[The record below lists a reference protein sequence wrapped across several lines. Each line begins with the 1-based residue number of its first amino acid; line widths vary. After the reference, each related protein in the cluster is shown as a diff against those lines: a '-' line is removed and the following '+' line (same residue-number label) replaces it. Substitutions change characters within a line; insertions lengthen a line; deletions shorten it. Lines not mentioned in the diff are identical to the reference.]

1 MAERASVF
9 QQVQVGAEATSGTG
23 VAASKLL
30 QSMDIQPDAQ
40 VNVDYFRPQG
50 NKYPT
55 VAALGKD
62 FTTARVVGKP
72 TYTELVYPFS
82 GMFGAAV
89 ITGPNGDGAYTWVF
103 NPASSAADAFK
114 TFTVERGSAV
124 QAEKFT
130 YGLFDS
136 LGMVFDRDR
145 ADLSGS
151 MLGQAQT
158 TGVTLTASPTAL
170 SLIPILPKQI
180 DVYADATSGG
190 LGTTKIGRLLQ
201 GNWSFG
207 GKYSP
212 LWVVDSSQA
221 SYIAVVEQTPNARFR
236 MLVEADA
243 AGMAFLAT
251 IRAGTTQ
258 YVRLKCS
265 GPLIAGATSNS
276 LTIDMAVKGTNP
288 DAYED
293 SNGVYAIGLNW
304 TLVHDGAWGTGKA
317 LIATIV
323 NAIAAL

>member
-9 QQVQVGAEATSGTG
+9 QQVQVGVETTSGTS

-40 VNVDYFRPQG
+40 LNVDYFRPQG

-72 TYTELVYPFS
+72 TYTEIVYPFS

-103 NPASSAADAFK
+103 SPASSAADAFK
-114 TFTVERGSAV
+114 TVTVERGSAV

-130 YGLFDS
+130 FGLFDS
-136 LGMVFDRDR
+136 LGMRFDRQT
-145 ADLSGS
+145 ADLSGT
-151 MLGQAQT
+151 MVGQAQT
-158 TGVTLTASPTAL
+158 TGITMTATPTAIA
-170 SLIPILPKQI
+170 LIPILPKQI
-180 DVYADATSGG
+180 DVYVDSTSGA
-190 LGTTKIGRLLQ
+190 LGTTKLGRFLQ
-201 GNWSFG
+201 GDWAFG
-207 GKYSP
+207 GKYQP
-212 LWVVDSSQA
+212 LWVVDSSQT
-221 SYIAVVEQTPNARFR
+221 SFVQIVEQTPNARFR

-258 YVRLKCS
+258 FVRLKCS

-276 LTIDMAVKGTNP
+276 LTIDMAVKGGNP
-288 DAYED
+288 DPYED
-293 SNGVYAIGLNW
+293 SNGVYAVGLNW
-304 TLVHDGAWGTGKA
+304 SLVHDATWGKA
-317 LIATIV
+317 LTATVTNTIAT
-323 NAIAAL
+323 L